1 MSDNLTER
9 NGIETSLIP
18 PAPFSPL
25 KKGEKGENSHWVWV
39 SPLPF

>member
-25 KKGEKGENSHWVWV
+25 KKRGEKGEI
-39 SPLPF
+39 